1 MTDMPDGTLY
11 GTITG
16 SVSAFIGDT
25 ESDTNDL
32 PDRVPVPAGSTISF
46 EPSISYVIVESS
58 PKRDIIFATP
68 ETVMLDDD
76 GGFSVKLVACDSPNL
91 NPSGWYYTVRLNV
104 PGRAALTARV
114 QVLGGQSITLGEAIG
129 AAQPGAAIVK
139 VEGPAGPP
147 GRTPTV
153 AMTGDQLVIDGVVV
167 GPHLTGPPGPA
178 SKLKV
183 GTVTTGA
190 PGSQA
195 AATLTGTAP
204 NQVLDL
210 TIPQGPKGDTV
221 PAGPVDPQGSPGQP
235 TAFELRGTGS
245 PYGVVTPPAVGTYY
259 TDTAG
264 TMGAW
269 RWIATGTTSTSW
281 VVQHGDTGWRDISSL
296 LINEWVASTTYGAPC
311 LRRIGSIIY
320 TRGGIKNGTSPQA
333 LKPIPAGFGTT
344 GFLIVPTFTTDAGFR
359 NLNISRSAV
368 IDAVPGSGENLLG
381 GSWPAGDPWP
391 STLPGTPA

>member
-1 MTDMPDGTLY
+1 MPWTITGTIVDPDGTPSNGAVIAIVSPTPARSTSGKLIDNDRVAIPVS
-11 GTITG
+11 GG
-16 SVSAFIGDT
+16 QVGDVALESVPGASWTFLLPRGRRVEIADPGDGAVV
-25 ESDTNDL
+25 NLAADL
-32 PDRVPVPAGSTISF
+32 PAGR
-46 EPSISYVIVESS
+46 PL
-58 PKRDIIFATP
+58 TP
-68 ETVMLDDD
+68 DEASL
-76 GGFSVKLVACDSPNL
+76 L
-91 NPSGWYYTVRLNV
+91 
-104 PGRAALTARV
+104 RAE
-114 QVLGGQSITLGEAIG
+114 ITRIQA
-129 AAQPGAAIVK
+129 
-139 VEGPAGPP
+139 EGLK
-147 GRTPTV
+147 
-153 AMTGDQLVIDGVVV
+153 GDKGDKGDV
-167 GPHLTGPPGPA
+167 GPVGPPGPA

-195 AATLTGTAP
+195 AASLTGAAP

-221 PAGPVDPQGSPGQP
+221 PAGPVDPQGSAGQP

-245 PYGVVTPPAVGTYY
+245 PYGTVTPPAVGTYY

-269 RWIATGTTSTSW
+269 RWIATGTTSASW

-359 NLNISRSAV
+359 NLNISSSAV

-381 GSWPAGDPWP
+381 GSWPAGGSWP
-391 STLPGTPA
+391 STLPGSPA

>member
-32 PDRVPVPAGSTISF
+32 PDRVPVPTGSTISF

-76 GGFSVKLVACDSPNL
+76 GGFSVKLVACDSPDL

-114 QVLGGQSITLGEAIG
+114 QVPGGQSITLGEAIG
-129 AAQPGAAIVK
+129 AAQPGTAIVK
-139 VEGPAGPP
+139 VEGPAGPS
-147 GRTPTV
+147 GHTPTV
-153 AMTGDQLVIDGVVV
+153 AITGDQLVIDGVVV

-178 SKLKV
+178 SKLTV

-195 AATLTGTAP
+195 AASLTGTAP
-204 NQVLDL
+204 NQTLGL
-210 TIPQGPKGDTV
+210 TIPQG
-221 PAGPVDPQGSPGQP
+221 PQGSPGQP
-235 TAFELRGTGS
+235 TAFELRGTGMPEGKVTAS
-245 PYGVVTPPAVGTYY
+245 PGTYY

-264 TMGAW
+264 TNGAW
-269 RWIATGTTSTSW
+269 RWLKKAGTGTTGW
-281 VVQHGDTGWRDISSL
+281 DVINADTGWRAMTLLNGWTAGSGCYFRRVGQQVFIQGRLNGSSATS
-296 LINEWVASTTYGAPC
+296 NVFTTVPV
-311 LRRIGSIIY
+311 
-320 TRGGIKNGTSPQA
+320 
-333 LKPIPAGFGTT
+333 GFG
-344 GFLIVPTFTTDAGFR
+344 VQ
-359 NLNISRSAV
+359 
-368 IDAVPGSGENLLG
+368 G
-381 GSWPAGDPWP
+381 GSYNLPGPVSVGSLIIRAGAAGAQTLESAQRTVSTDFMWSWITPEAWPT
-391 STLPGTPA
+391 TLP